1 MADMQN
7 TTLSEQEII
16 RRQKLE
22 VLQQAGNDPYQI
34 TKYDVTHHASDVKA
48 NFDTL
53 EGQIVSIAGRLMT
66 KRVMGKA
73 SFCHVQ
79 DLSGNMQ
86 IYVARDS
93 IGEESYK
100 DFNFDDIWQMG
111 TADGYDYP
119 VLRKTVISAVALS
132 EDESL

>member
-7 TTLSEQEII
+7 NALSEQEII

-22 VLQQAGNDPYQI
+22 TLQEAGCDPYQI
-34 TKYDVTHHASDVKA
+34 TKYDVTHHGADVKA
-48 NFDTL
+48 SFDAL

-79 DLSGNMQ
+79 DLSGTMQ

-93 IGEESYK
+93 IGEEPYAGFK
-100 DFNFDDIWQMG
+100 KLDMIKKID
-111 TADGYDYP
+111 A
-119 VLRKTVISAVALS
+119 S
-132 EDESL
+132 EN